1 MRKSEKEWRTCCC
14 NITADLS
21 DFTPAMEERHQNRIF
36 VGLHERHKPVRGHRT
51 RRPGYISPAGHHTQ
65 FSHATER
72 RGREKRSK
80 REKEK
85 RDDNELYIRRTYHL
99 PSRFTRRDITS
110 STDIPTTHA
119 LPPPG
124 CSHPTE
130 HRQDTPQECYYC
142 FWNGT
147 KWNGKNNN
155 DIPTPIFFEDDRTK
169 KSSPSHDRALRK

>member
-51 RRPGYISPAGHHTQ
+51 RRPGYISPPAGHHTQ

-85 RDDNELYIRRTYHL
+85 RDTSVSNREEEKEKKRSKRKGRGEERR
-99 PSRFTRRDITS
+99 
-110 STDIPTTHA
+110 
-119 LPPPG
+119 
-124 CSHPTE
+124 
-130 HRQDTPQECYYC
+130 
-142 FWNGT
+142 
-147 KWNGKNNN
+147 
-155 DIPTPIFFEDDRTK
+155 
-169 KSSPSHDRALRK
+169 

>member
-21 DFTPAMEERHQNRIF
+21 DFTSAMEERHQNRIF

-85 RDDNELYIRRTYHL
+85 RDTSVSDREEEKEKKRSKRKGRGEERR
-99 PSRFTRRDITS
+99 
-110 STDIPTTHA
+110 
-119 LPPPG
+119 
-124 CSHPTE
+124 
-130 HRQDTPQECYYC
+130 
-142 FWNGT
+142 
-147 KWNGKNNN
+147 
-155 DIPTPIFFEDDRTK
+155 
-169 KSSPSHDRALRK
+169 